1 VTSDVQPT
9 LPDYQGAC
17 ITNVVPELIKQ
28 VMGAP
33 LASWMP
39 QAVSQAKQVVLL
51 VVDGLGWE
59 QLQDHK
65 QMAPVLTAFDGGPI
79 TSVAPTSTASGLMS
93 IVTGRPPAVHGIA
106 GYRLAVGDQSLD
118 FLKWRTADGDALE
131 TINPLQFQVQPPFA
145 ANRVPVVTRK
155 HFAGTGFS
163 QALFRDLPIHGYSA
177 LSGLPVE
184 VWRLANAGEQFI
196 FAYYDGLDTVAH
208 AHGLSEH
215 YDAELYTVD
224 RLVRDL
230 LAGLP
235 AGCALVVTSDH
246 GQVQVGGRNVSIDD
260 DVQALCTMYSG
271 EGRFRWLHTTP
282 DRIDQ
287 LVGLCRERFGE
298 LAWVMTRDEAIATG
312 MFGGP
317 LPDWIISRLG
327 DVVLIAREAVAFR
340 DPTHNHE
347 NQMQC
352 RHGSLTSAEMYVPLL
367 AKTVVGAN

>member
-1 VTSDVQPT
+1 VTSDGQPI

-33 LASWMP
+33 VASWVPSSLAS
-39 QAVSQAKQVVLL
+39 AKQIVLL
-51 VVDGLGWE
+51 VIDGLGWQ

-65 QMAPVLTAFDGGPI
+65 AMAPVLSTFDGGPI
-79 TSVAPTSTASGLMS
+79 TCVAPSSTASGMMS
-93 IVTGRPPAVHGIA
+93 IVTGRSPAVHGIA
-106 GYRLAVGDQSLD
+106 GYQLAVGDQLLNI
-118 FLKWRTADGDALE
+118 LKWRTREGDALA
-131 TINPLQFQVQPPFA
+131 TIDPLQFQVQPPFA
-145 ANRVPVVTRK
+145 ANRVPVVSRK

-163 QALFRDLPIHGYSA
+163 TAMFRDSPINGYSA

-184 VWRLANAGEQFI
+184 VWKLANSGEQFI

-208 AHGLSEH
+208 AHGLGEH

-230 LAGLP
+230 QAGLP
-235 AGCALVVTSDH
+235 AGCALVVTSEH

-260 DVQALCTMYSG
+260 DVQAMVTRYSG
-271 EGRFRWLHTTP
+271 EGRFRWLHTSQ
-282 DRIDQ
+282 DRVEA
-287 LVGLCRERFGE
+287 LAATCRERFGE
-298 LAWVMTRDEAIATG
+298 LAWVMTRDEAVATG

-317 LPDWIISRLG
+317 LPDWVASRLG
-327 DVVLIAREAVAFR
+327 DVALIAREAVSFR
-340 DPTHNHE
+340 DPTHDHE

-352 RHGSLTSAEMYVPLL
+352 RHGSLTAAEMYVPLL
-367 AKTVVGAN
+367 ATTVGAAS

>member
-1 VTSDVQPT
+1 MTSDVQPI
-9 LPDYQGAC
+9 LPDYQGGC

-33 LASWMP
+33 VASWMP
-39 QAVSQAKQVVLL
+39 KAVTEAKQVVLL

-59 QLQDHK
+59 QLQEHK
-65 QMAPVLTAFDGGPI
+65 QMAPVLSTFDGGPI
-79 TSVAPTSTASGLMS
+79 TSVAPSSTASGLMS
-93 IVTGRPPAVHGIA
+93 IVTGRPPSVHGIA
-106 GYRLAVGDQSLD
+106 GYRLAVGEQLLD
-118 FLKWRTADGDALE
+118 ILKWRTQDGDANS
-131 TINPLQFQVQPPFA
+131 TIDPLQFQVQPPFA

-163 QALFRDLPIHGYSA
+163 AAMFRDGPINGYSA

-196 FAYYDGLDTVAH
+196 FAYYDGLDTVSH

-235 AGCALVVTSDH
+235 QGCSLVVTSEH
-246 GQVQVGGRNVSIDD
+246 GQVQVGGRNVNIDD
-260 DVQALCTMYSG
+260 DVQAMVARYSG
-271 EGRFRWLHTTP
+271 EGRFRWLHTSL
-282 DRIDQ
+282 DRVEE
-287 LVGLCRERFGE
+287 LATVCRERFGE
-298 LAWVMTRDEAIATG
+298 LAWVMTRDEAVATG

-317 LPDWIISRLG
+317 LPDWILSRLG
-327 DVVLIAREAVAFR
+327 DVALIAREAVAFR
-340 DPTHNHE
+340 DPSHDHE

-367 AKTVVGAN
+367 ARTVGGAS

>member
-1 VTSDVQPT
+1 
-9 LPDYQGAC
+9 
-17 ITNVVPELIKQ
+17 
-28 VMGAP
+28 
-33 LASWMP
+33 
-39 QAVSQAKQVVLL
+39 
-51 VVDGLGWE
+51 
-59 QLQDHK
+59 LQEHK
-65 QMAPVLTAFDGGPI
+65 AMAPVLTTFDGGPV

-93 IVTGRPPAVHGIA
+93 IVTGRPPSVHGIA

-118 FLKWRTADGDALE
+118 ILKWTTRDGDARD
-131 TINPLQFQVQPPFA
+131 TINPTQFQVQPPFA

-163 QALFRDLPIHGYSA
+163 SALFRDSPIHGYSA

-184 VWRLANAGEQFI
+184 VWKLANAGEQFI

-246 GQVQVGGRNVSIDD
+246 GQVQVGGRNVSIDQ
-260 DVQALCTMYSG
+260 DVEDFCTMYSG
-271 EGRFRWLHTTP
+271 EGRFRWLHTSP
-282 DRIDQ
+282 DRVDA

-298 LAWVMTRDEAIATG
+298 LAWVMTRDEAVATN

-317 LPDWIISRLG
+317 LPDWILSRLG
-327 DVVLIAREAVAFR
+327 DVVLIAREPVAFR

-352 RHGSLTSAEMYVPLL
+352 RHGSLTAAEMYVPLL
-367 AKTVVGAN
+367 ARTVTPS